1 MSIQTYHCDR
11 CDRDFELYIPSKTNV
26 PRKTVCPTKGK
37 RLHYISWK
45 PPTGVH
51 FTVEGGTGAAKGG
64 RDR

>member
-1 MSIQTYHCDR
+1 MSIQTYHCDH
-11 CDRDFELYIPSKTNV
+11 CNADFVKSVPVNEDVPKSALCPKGHPS
-26 PRKTVCPTKGK
+26 
-37 RLHYISWK
+37 SWK